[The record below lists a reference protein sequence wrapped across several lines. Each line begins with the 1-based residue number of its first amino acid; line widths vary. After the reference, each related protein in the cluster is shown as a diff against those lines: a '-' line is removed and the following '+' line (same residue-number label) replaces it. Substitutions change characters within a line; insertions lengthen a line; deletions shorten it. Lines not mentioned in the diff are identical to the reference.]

1 MSSKRSA
8 LRSPRER
15 SLLWRLLLQ
24 FSLRRRWQF
33 ALVVACT
40 LVGALAELIG
50 IGAVVPFLQLVAAPQ
65 TMEKH
70 AIVQDAIGW
79 VGGSTVA
86 DLIIPS
92 ALLLTIAAIVSA
104 AARIGLIYI
113 TQRFNDAL
121 THDLAMRIFGR
132 TIRQPYGEYVRRN
145 SIEVLAAIEKVNYVG
160 AYLINPLLQAMSAT
174 LISFAIMA
182 FLLSVDAVAATI
194 AAVVMGGAY
203 FLIGSITRP
212 ILLRLGKRQTRLATE
227 RLKLAQESLGG
238 IRDIIL
244 DRSHTTF
251 ERQYELVDLEF
262 RRIGTKSSF
271 ASAAPRYAI
280 EAMAII
286 LIAVLAVYFTTRP
299 GGVVGAVPVLGAL
312 ALGAQRLLP
321 LLQQLNTAWVQSASS
336 TGLLVDVFAL
346 LDLPVLPDSPA
357 GEPPP
362 IPFVK
367 SLELVDL
374 GFNYDRGVAALA
386 DVRLSI
392 IKGMRVGFI
401 GRTGSGK
408 STLLDVIMGLLN
420 PTVGQIR
427 VDGIALD
434 PMTITRWQARIAHVP
449 QAIFLTDDTIA
460 ANIAFGQPR
469 HAIDLARVEKAAAAA
484 DVASFIDTLP
494 SGYDTKV
501 GERGIRLS
509 GGQRQRIGIAR
520 ALYKQA
526 DVLILDEAT
535 SALDDSTEAA
545 VMDEIE
551 KLDRSLTILIIAHR
565 LSTVAK
571 CDLVVRLEHGRVTAT
586 GSYAEV
592 AHAKPARR

>member
-1 MSSKRSA
+1 MTLGQTPAAARKEPSQI
-8 LRSPRER
+8 
-15 SLLWRLLLQ
+15 WRLIRS
-24 FSLRRRWQF
+24 FSTRRRWQF
-33 ALVVACT
+33 GFVVAST
-40 LVGALAELIG
+40 LVGAVAELIG

-70 AIVQDAIGW
+70 ALVRDAIGW
-79 VGGSTVA
+79 VGGSSVS
-86 DLIIPS
+86 DLVIPS
-92 ALLLTIAAIVSA
+92 ALLLMLAATTSA
-104 AARIGLIYI
+104 TARIALIYI

-121 THDLAMRIFGR
+121 THDLAMRVYGR

-145 SIEVLAAIEKVNYVG
+145 SSEVLAAIEKVNYVG
-160 AYLINPLLQAMSAT
+160 AYLINPILQAMSAT
-174 LISFAIMA
+174 LISVSIIA
-182 FLLSVDAVAATI
+182 FLLSIDPVAASI

-203 FLIGSITRP
+203 VLIGSFTRP
-212 ILLRLGKRQTRLATE
+212 VLLRLGKRQTLLATQ

-244 DRSHTTF
+244 DRSHATF

-262 RRIGTKSSF
+262 RRIGTKNSF
-271 ASAAPRYAI
+271 ASGAPRYVI
-280 EAMAII
+280 EAMAIV
-286 LIAVLAVYFTTRP
+286 LIAILAVYYSTQA
-299 GGVVGAVPVLGAL
+299 GGVISAVPILGAL

-321 LLQQLNTAWVQSASS
+321 LLQQLNMAWVQSAST
-336 TGLLVDVFAL
+336 TGLLADVFVL
-346 LDLPVLPDSPA
+346 LDLPVLPDRPA
-357 GEPPP
+357 IEAEP
-362 IPFVK
+362 IAFDHR
-367 SLELVDL
+367 LELVDL
-374 GFNYDRGVAALA
+374 GFNYNPGMVTLTDIQ
-386 DVRLSI
+386 LSI
-392 IKGMRVGFI
+392 TKGMRVGFI

-408 STLLDVIMGLLN
+408 STLLDVIMGLLD

-427 VDGIALD
+427 VDGHPLD
-434 PMTITRWQARIAHVP
+434 PASITRWQSRIAHVP

-460 ANIAFGQPR
+460 ANIAFGQPA
-469 HAIDLARVEKAAAAA
+469 HAVDLDRVRKAAAAA
-484 DVASFIDTLP
+484 DVSTFIETLP
-494 SGYDTKV
+494 EGFQTSV

-571 CDLVVRLEHGRVTAT
+571 CDLVVRLDHGRIAAV
-586 GSYAEV
+586 GSYDEV
-592 AHAKPARR
+592 ARPIPTPD